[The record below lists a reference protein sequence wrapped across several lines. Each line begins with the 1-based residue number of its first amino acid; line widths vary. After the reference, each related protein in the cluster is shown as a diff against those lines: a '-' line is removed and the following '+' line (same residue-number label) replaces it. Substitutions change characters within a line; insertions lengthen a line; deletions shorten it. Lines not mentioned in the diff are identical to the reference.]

1 MVDVILGF
9 ALILVFIFFIF
20 SATACLL
27 IAFKLWNHYKNAKG
41 TIVHTDKDV
50 TKSFDETKEDK
61 SETTEEEK
69 KQLDYVEN
77 VYKLVDDVLSGKQD
91 LGDKEDET

>member
-20 SATACLL
+20 GAITCLL
-27 IAFKLWNHYKNAKG
+27 IAFKLWNHYKNAKE
-41 TIVHTDKDV
+41 TAVHADKDV
-50 TKSFDETKEDK
+50 TKSFDSPKEDEVK
-61 SETTEEEK
+61 PTEEEK

-77 VYKLVDDVLSGKQD
+77 VYKLVDDVLSGKQE
-91 LGDKEDET
+91 LGDKEDEA

>member
-1 MVDVILGF
+1 MVDIVLGF

-20 SATACLL
+20 GAVTCLL
-27 IAFKLWNHYKNAKG
+27 IAFKLWNHYKNAKE

-50 TKSFDETKEDK
+50 TKSFDESKEDK
-61 SETTEEEK
+61 SEPTEEEK

-77 VYKLVDDVLSGKQD
+77 VYKLVDDVLSGKQE
-91 LGDKEDET
+91 LGDKEDEA

>member
-20 SATACLL
+20 GAITFLL
-27 IAFKLWNHYKNAKG
+27 IAFKLWNHYKNVKE
-41 TIVHTDKDV
+41 TVVHADKDV
-50 TKSFDETKEDK
+50 TKSFDSPKED
-61 SETTEEEK
+61 ETEQTEEEK

-77 VYKLVDDVLSGKQD
+77 VYKLVDDVLSGKQE
-91 LGDKEDET
+91 LGDKEDEA